1 MTVGFCIMIVV
12 LAATVQ
18 ECQQI
23 HNGEN
28 VTDFQ
33 QAQSKKTIFEVNFF
47 SDVRDTDVEMNKM
60 NNIEGCPKREQ
71 RLPPLLLGL
80 HFLEIVALAL
90 LTLHTVFHGHT
101 LCVFLKKALL
111 KKKQEQAEAALAKAE
126 ADRLRMKEEVDKE
139 VAARMKLKEK
149 VEAKYNPDINL
160 A

>member
-33 QAQSKKTIFEVNFF
+33 QAQSKKTIFEANFF
-47 SDVRDTDVEMNKM
+47 SDVRDTDVEMKKM

-101 LCVFLKKALL
+101 LCIFLKK
-111 KKKQEQAEAALAKAE
+111 KISEEKAATGGASTCE
-126 ADRLRMKEEVDKE
+126 GRCRPVENKE
-139 VAARMKLKEK
+139 
-149 VEAKYNPDINL
+149 ISG
-160 A
+160 

>member
-1 MTVGFCIMIVV
+1 MIAVVVCI
-12 LAATVQ
+12 ATTKD
-18 ECQQI
+18 CQQI

-33 QAQSKKTIFEVNFF
+33 EAQSKKTIFEANFF
-47 SDVRDTDVEMNKM
+47 SQVQDTGAEMNKM
-60 NNIEGCPKREQ
+60 EDADGCPKREQ

-101 LCVFLKKALL
+101 LCVYLKKAFL
-111 KKKQEQAEAALAKAE
+111 KKKQEQADAALAKAE

-139 VAARMKLKEK
+139 VPARIKLKEK
-149 VEAKYNPDINL
+149 VEAKYNSDTNL